1 MQLRDLSLPL
11 LAALW
16 ALCTIVFNGTK
27 ELNFIRDRIMF
38 ADAEGFRATLPNRKL
53 LAWNDWLPLLMLMI
67 FACIA
72 FGAVS
77 GFSPMLL
84 AAADRLPYAWALAI
98 FVALCACGMAIT
110 LIVTG
115 IGEWR
120 LMCKCLRAKNS
131 RPKDQA
137 KTPEAEPT

>member
-1 MQLRDLSLPL
+1 
-11 LAALW
+11 
-16 ALCTIVFNGTK
+16 
-27 ELNFIRDRIMF
+27 MF
-38 ADAEGFRATLPNRKL
+38 ADAKGFRATLPNRKL

-98 FVALCACGMAIT
+98 FVALCAGMAIT

>member
-1 MQLRDLSLPL
+1 MQLRDLLLPL

-84 AAADRLPYAWALAI
+84 AAADRLAS
-98 FVALCACGMAIT
+98 
-110 LIVTG
+110 G
-115 IGEWR
+115 ISFH
-120 LMCKCLRAKNS
+120 ASNS
-131 RPKDQA
+131 LLSRVSIETQLPPFY
-137 KTPEAEPT
+137 TTTWL